1 LWHSLNLS
9 SMIISYASDE
19 YLWQEVDAARQNFW
33 KVSFTVTFIVNIL
46 GL

>member
-1 LWHSLNLS
+1 
-9 SMIISYASDE
+9 MIISYASDE